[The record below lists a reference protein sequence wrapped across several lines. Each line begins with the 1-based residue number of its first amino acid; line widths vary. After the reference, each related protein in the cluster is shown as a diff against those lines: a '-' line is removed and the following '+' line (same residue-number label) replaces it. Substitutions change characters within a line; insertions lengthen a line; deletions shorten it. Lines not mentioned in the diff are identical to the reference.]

1 MWDGADKK
9 QHIPNVQSVIAV
21 LKQFILLLHPQI
33 RKKWQYANL
42 STTLLLHR
50 HHRFLL
56 LVLLV
61 STMLIVIIITTI
73 IQAA

>member
-33 RKKWQYANL
+33 KKKWQYANL
-42 STTLLLHR
+42 STALLHR
-50 HHRFLL
+50 HHRFPRLHH
-56 LVLLV
+56 VDRH
-61 STMLIVIIITTI
+61 ITTI
-73 IQAA
+73 TQAA